1 MKTISFILCL
11 VFFACAMKTGIAAGK
26 KTTGTV
32 HDIQGEFVH
41 AGKTRNYSIHLPAS
55 FYQNPDQKF
64 PLVIAL
70 HGGGGTAADFIWLT
84 HLNKTADS
92 AGFIVVYP
100 DGLKNPSG
108 LRTWNAGKCCA
119 MNAFIKT
126 DDVGFISA
134 LIDTLITAYRADS
147 KRVYATG
154 HSNGAMLCYRL
165 ANELSEKIA
174 AIAPNSGTFEF
185 YGDYQPKRNVPVIHI
200 HSKRDSNIKYL
211 GGTSNQISRIYAPPI
226 DDCLKTVAARAG
238 CKSIKKQLAAY
249 PLYTIYQYTNC
260 DDPNFEVLLYL
271 TNDGGHSWPG
281 GKTRLMADHDPPSQ
295 AFDNNVIIWNFL
307 K

>member
-1 MKTISFILCL
+1 MHPKL
-11 VFFACAMKTGIAAGK
+11 
-26 KTTGTV
+26 
-32 HDIQGEFVH
+32 
-41 AGKTRNYSIHLPAS
+41 
-55 FYQNPDQKF
+55 
-64 PLVIAL
+64 PLVLAL

-84 HLNKTADS
+84 HFNRTADS

-119 MNAFIKT
+119 ANAFFKT

-134 LIDTLITAYRADS
+134 LIDTMVTKYQVDS

-185 YGDYQPKRNVPVIHI
+185 YGDYNPKRNVPAIHI
-200 HSKRDSNIKYL
+200 HSKKDSNIKYN
-211 GGTSNQISRIYAPPI
+211 GGISDKIAGIYAPPV
-226 DDCLKTVAARAG
+226 DDCLKTIAQKAG
-238 CKSIKKQLAAY
+238 CKTIKKIVAIY

-260 DDPNFEVLLYL
+260 NAPDFEVLLYL

-295 AFDNNVIIWNFL
+295 AFDNNVIIWNFFKRFSL
-307 K
+307 P